1 MTSKLLKKIGGA
13 LGYKLF
19 NKNYVKNNRLCG
31 EYSYL
36 KIKNILNYLF
46 ENKIVESLIQIGAND
61 GESFDELSFFIK
73 KYPVNSILV
82 EPIQEHFE
90 KLVSTYSSN
99 NQIKLENVA
108 ISEEIGKK
116 FLYSVKKDFK
126 NIYGKHADAISSF
139 SLDHLLKHNIKK
151 KHIEKLSIKSISIG
165 KLIEKYKLN
174 NIDLFYVDAEGYD
187 GEIVL
192 SFLKNSIECK
202 VIVFEYIHIDNE
214 IFKTLINK
222 LQEKDFKFFAI
233 SENLVCLKNKIKLK
247 I

>member
-61 GESFDELSFFIK
+61 GESFDELSYFIK
-73 KYPVNSILV
+73 
-82 EPIQEHFE
+82 
-90 KLVSTYSSN
+90 N

-165 KLIEKYKLN
+165 ELFEKYKLN

-233 SENLVCLKNKIKLK
+233 SENLVCLKNKIKLE

>member
-1 MTSKLLKKIGGA
+1 MTSKLLKKISGA

-19 NKNYVKNNRLCG
+19 DKNFVKNNRLC
-31 EYSYL
+31 EKYSYL

-61 GESFDELSFFIK
+61 GESFDELSYFIK
-73 KYPVNSILV
+73 KYSVNSILV
-82 EPIQEHFE
+82 EPIEEHFK
-90 KLVSTYSSN
+90 KLLSTYSSN
-99 NQIKLENVA
+99 NHIKLENVA
-108 ISEEIGKK
+108 ISEEQGKK
-116 FLYSVKKDFK
+116 ILYSVKNDFK
-126 NIYGKHADAISSF
+126 KIYGKHSDAISSF
-139 SLDHLLKHNIKK
+139 SLDHLLKHSIKK
-151 KHIEKLSIKSISIG
+151 KHIEKLSVRSISIG

-202 VIVFEYIHIDNE
+202 AIIFEYIHIDHE

-222 LQEKDFKFFAI
+222 LQERDFKFFVT
-233 SENLVCLKNKIKLK
+233 SENLVCLKNKIKLE